1 MPKSAQTRRILSF
14 CYAADSASF
23 FRVNSSN
30 NHLNAWTS
38 IPRYYREAYLSEARQ
53 LKSKNKISDLIDEFR
68 ELGDLY
74 NSVVWLCLDPNMTL
88 AESSKALRIALN
100 ISKTGFDIDQV
111 IDNLLSDS
119 DVYKCT
125 PLNYVAALLCC
136 LRYTYNKKKL
146 YPTLCV
152 RLARSIL
159 MLNASNIDRY
169 AAAHIWEC
177 CDLYLVKKFKFDGCI
192 ISFNE
197 KTRNYAGEYITSLI
211 GAVNENMFL
220 DQELKH
226 IPSVEFKRELIRYF
240 VDELINID
248 PDRTKRIL
256 LSIKSIANANNQ
268 SPRRKIFALNN
279 IDSSDIG
286 VVRYL

>member
-1 MPKSAQTRRILSF
+1 LIHNCNDLIFTVEPKKWGFYKICGFFINSTWKDMPKSAQTRRILSF

-53 LKSKNKISDLIDEFR
+53 LKNKNKISDLIDEFR

-88 AESSKALRIALN
+88 PESSKALRIALN
-100 ISKTGFDIDQV
+100 
-111 IDNLLSDS
+111 
-119 DVYKCT
+119 
-125 PLNYVAALLCC
+125 
-136 LRYTYNKKKL
+136 
-146 YPTLCV
+146 PTLCV

-192 ISFNE
+192 ISFND
-197 KTRNYAGEYITSLI
+197 KTRNYAGDYISSLI
-211 GAVNENMFL
+211 GDANEYMFL

-226 IPSVEFKRELIRYF
+226 MPSIEFKRELIRYF

-248 PDRTKRIL
+248 PDRTRRIL
-256 LSIKSIANANNQ
+256 MSIKSIPSENYK
-268 SPRRKIFALNN
+268 SSRRMKFALEN